1 MTVDRFGV
9 SMPGEQLEAFD
20 RLLTRKGYD
29 NRSEAVRDM
38 VRQWMVED
46 EWEHPQDDSEER
58 VAVAVIVYDHDRA
71 DLSQK
76 LTHVQHEQ
84 VGVVVT
90 ALHLHLDSHN
100 CLEVIL
106 LRGAAGHVHQLGR
119 SIIATRGVKFGKLVL
134 ATTGAHLT

>member
-1 MTVDRFGV
+1 MAVHRFGV
-9 SMPGEQLEAFD
+9 SMPGEQLEGFD
-20 RLLTRKGYD
+20 RLLAAKGYN

-46 EWEHPQDDSEER
+46 EWEHPEDDDEER
-58 VAVAVIVYDHDRA
+58 VAVVVIVYDHDRSE
-71 DLSQK
+71 LSQK

-84 VGVVVT
+84 VGAVVT
-90 ALHLHLDSHN
+90 ALHLHLDKHN

-106 LRGAAGHVHQLGR
+106 LRGVSRQVYHLGR